1 MTVLFNFFQPKADGW
16 RGPGADERGV
26 TGADG
31 RVGTGAD
38 GRGGTCRKNRNRSAI
53 KRQEYPWVV
62 PEIIHTKFFSTR
74 LSLNSPY
81 MYQNALQTFF
91 YD

>member
-31 RVGTGAD
+31 R
-38 GRGGTCRKNRNRSAI
+38 GGLTATLELLMS
-53 KRQEYPWVV
+53 
-62 PEIIHTKFFSTR
+62 H
-74 LSLNSPY
+74 
-81 MYQNALQTFF
+81 
-91 YD
+91 